1 MSSYRR
7 ILAIA
12 ELSGDDARVLRRAAQ
27 LSRWSGAPLLV
38 LHVLDYAPGFDC
50 DQAPMLTRAQ
60 VEDVLAAAAQDKIG
74 ALLLRLGVNDAR
86 VLVLQG
92 RPWEVAAAVA
102 HEWQTDLLVCSKAA
116 RYRVDRL
123 WPMLGARRAYA
134 GEVLSVRAE
143 PTGLGA
149 RLRAWL
155 QPLRQ
160 S

>member
-1 MSSYRR
+1 MSAYRR

-12 ELSGDDARVLRRAAQ
+12 ELDNDDPRVLRRAAQ

-50 DQAPMLTRAQ
+50 DQAPVMSRAQ
-60 VEDVLAAAAQDKIG
+60 MEQALAAAAHARIG
-74 ALLLRLGVNDAR
+74 ALLLRLGVDNAQ
-86 VLVLQG
+86 VLVLYG
-92 RPWEVAAAVA
+92 KPRDIAAAVA
-102 HEWQTDLLVCSKAA
+102 REWQTDLLVSSRAA
-116 RYRVDRL
+116 RYGADHG
-123 WPMLGARRAYA
+123 WPGLGAVRGYT

-143 PTGLGA
+143 DSGFGA

-155 QPLRQ
+155 QPLWQ